1 MDNATLSAIA
11 IAITSLAGSILTY
24 RKFKTDSELAKETL
38 KIESSNKAVLATSE
52 MVDDLRLDRQYLRDE
67 IDKIKAEFQ
76 FIVNG
81 QNEKLKENHRQI
93 LELQYEVQAA
103 RERISVLEGEN
114 EQLRTENESLTNR
127 INKLNNGKKI
137 CK

>member
-52 MVDDLRLDRQYLRDE
+52 IIDDLRLDRQYLRDE

-103 RERISVLEGEN
+103 RE
-114 EQLRTENESLTNR
+114 
-127 INKLNNGKKI
+127 
-137 CK
+137 